1 MNIENMI
8 QGNPQALVKSVNG
21 IMVADSLQVADSF
34 GKQHSH
40 VLRAIESLITSLSTE
55 EAAVNDEEWM
65 YKKIAGNSQSNFGL
79 AGNYFIPDTYADK
92 QGKERKHYWLT
103 RDGFSLLVMGFTGP
117 AALHWKLSRRSLM
130 ITEEMVLLLIF
141 WRLIQNTEKKKAAE
155 RGIEYNPDNLV
166 FCTRKGTY
174 IYPRNFTKMWSE
186 NLQSMGIDHKR
197 FHDLRHTVATVMLE
211 DGEAMNTVQEQLGH
225 YDAGFTASRYGHVTA
240 KMRNS
245 AAVKLGERLEKV
257 RNPEAEDAEDA
268 NSVKNEDTV
277 IPFQEGRKLK
287 SAACKIK

>member
-103 RDGFSLLVMGFTGP
+103 RDGFSLLVMGYDLMDFLGKGQRQTYELIHSEGFPYVQDGP
-117 AALHWKLSRRSLM
+117 KIKIPKW
-130 ITEEMVLLLIF
+130 LLIEF
-141 WRLIQNTEKKKAAE
+141 IN
-155 RGIEYNPDNLV
+155 
-166 FCTRKGTY
+166 
-174 IYPRNFTKMWSE
+174 
-186 NLQSMGIDHKR
+186 
-197 FHDLRHTVATVMLE
+197 
-211 DGEAMNTVQEQLGH
+211 
-225 YDAGFTASRYGHVTA
+225 
-240 KMRNS
+240 
-245 AAVKLGERLEKV
+245 EKV
-257 RNPEAEDAEDA
+257 RKGEP
-268 NSVKNEDTV
+268 
-277 IPFQEGRKLK
+277 L
-287 SAACKIK
+287 

>member
-117 AALHWKLSRRSLM
+117 AALHWKLLYIEAFNKMEQALRSNVDIKDLR
-130 ITEEMVLLLIF
+130 TLLYDVPDDSEVMVLNENAPIKGAVPVEQTF
-141 WRLIQNTEKKKAAE
+141 TIKGDKGN
-155 RGIEYNPDNLV
+155 NLV
-166 FCTRKGTY
+166 IMYQSKNGKEGT
-174 IYPRNFTKMWSE
+174 K
-186 NLQSMGIDHKR
+186 
-197 FHDLRHTVATVMLE
+197 
-211 DGEAMNTVQEQLGH
+211 
-225 YDAGFTASRYGHVTA
+225 
-240 KMRNS
+240 
-245 AAVKLGERLEKV
+245 
-257 RNPEAEDAEDA
+257 
-268 NSVKNEDTV
+268 
-277 IPFQEGRKLK
+277 
-287 SAACKIK
+287 

>member
-92 QGKERKHYWLT
+92 QGKERVCKPYQC
-103 RDGFSLLVMGFTGP
+103 SYSP
-117 AALHWKLSRRSLM
+117 RRILKN
-130 ITEEMVLLLIF
+130 F
-141 WRLIQNTEKKKAAE
+141 
-155 RGIEYNPDNLV
+155 
-166 FCTRKGTY
+166 F
-174 IYPRNFTKMWSE
+174 YPRYRIP
-186 NLQSMGIDHKR
+186 G
-197 FHDLRHTVATVMLE
+197 
-211 DGEAMNTVQEQLGH
+211 
-225 YDAGFTASRYGHVTA
+225 
-240 KMRNS
+240 
-245 AAVKLGERLEKV
+245 V
-257 RNPEAEDAEDA
+257 R
-268 NSVKNEDTV
+268 
-277 IPFQEGRKLK
+277 K
-287 SAACKIK
+287 SAIFPTI